1 MNITR
6 VASLGGVL
14 AVCLIAAAV
23 AAQNPPPAPTQ
34 APPAEQAPAAQPP
47 AGGRRGGAPPVP
59 PITPSPSRVLAPGA
73 VVVKLAGDFIF
84 TEGPTTDKAGNVYF
98 VDQDNNRIMK
108 YDTAGVLTTFMQPSG
123 YANGM
128 TFDNQGNL
136 IAAADEKNEMWSID
150 VATKKVTVLF
160 NTYEGKLLNGP
171 NDVWVHPTSGRIYF
185 SDPYYQRRWWN
196 RGPRENPETVY
207 VYSPADKSLK
217 RLDEDLG
224 QANGIIGT
232 PNGRTL
238 YVADIRNRKT
248 FAYDIAPDGSLTNKR
263 LFCEFGSDGMTVD
276 SEGNVYLT
284 TGRAVQVFDK
294 AGERIETITAP
305 EVPAN
310 VVFGGTDMQT
320 LFMTARTGFYAVK
333 TRVKGVGPQ

>member
-1 MNITR
+1 MTVTQIVTTLL
-6 VASLGGVL
+6 AGSL
-14 AVCLIAAAV
+14 AVAAV
-23 AAQNPPPAPTQ
+23 AAQNPAPEPTP
-34 APPAEQAPAAQPP
+34 APPAGQAPG
-47 AGGRRGGAPPVP
+47 GGRRGGAPPVP
-59 PITPSPSRVLAPGA
+59 PLTPSPSRVLAPGA
-73 VVVKLAGDFIF
+73 SVEKLAGDFIF
-84 TEGPTTDKAGNVYF
+84 TEGPTSDKAGNVYF

-160 NTYEGKLLNGP
+160 SKYDGKLLNGP
-171 NDVWVHPTSGRIYF
+171 NDVWVHPTTGRIYF
-185 SDPYYQRRWWN
+185 TDPYYQRRWWN
-196 RGPRENPETVY
+196 RGPRENLETVY
-207 VYSPADKSLK
+207 VYSPADKSIQ
-217 RLDEDLG
+217 RLDEELG

-232 PNGRTL
+232 PDGRTL
-238 YVADIRNRKT
+238 YVSDIRNRQT
-248 FAYDIAPDGSLTNKR
+248 FAYDIAPDGRLANKR
-263 LFCEFGSDGMTVD
+263 LFCELGSDGMTID

-284 TGRAVQVFDK
+284 AGRAVQVVTRS
-294 AGERIETITAP
+294 GERIETITPP

-310 VVFGGTDMQT
+310 VVFGGKDMQT

>member
-1 MNITR
+1 MSTTR
-6 VASLGGVL
+6 IATTALLGSL
-14 AVCLIAAAV
+14 AVAAA
-23 AAQNPPPAPTQ
+23 AAQNPTPSPQGPPVG
-34 APPAEQAPAAQPP
+34 QPP
-47 AGGRRGGAPPVP
+47 SGGRRGGAPAIEPM
-59 PITPSPSRVLAPGA
+59 TPNPSRVLAPGA
-73 VVVKLAGDFIF
+73 VVEKLAGDFIF

-108 YDTAGVLTTFMQPSG
+108 YDTSGALTTFMQPSG

-150 VATKKVTVLF
+150 VATRKVTVLF
-160 NTYEGKLLNGP
+160 SKYEDKLLNGP
-171 NDVWVHPTSGRIYF
+171 NDVWVHPTTGRIYF
-185 SDPYYQRRWWN
+185 TDPYYQRRWWN
-196 RGPRENPETVY
+196 RGPKENLETVY
-207 VYSPADKSLK
+207 VYSPDDKKLT
-217 RLDEDLG
+217 RLDDDLA

-232 PNGRTL
+232 PDGRTL
-238 YVADIRNRKT
+238 YVADIRNRQT
-248 FAYDIAPDGSLTNKR
+248 FAYDIAPDGRLTNKR
-263 LFCEFGSDGMTVD
+263 LFCAFGSDGMTID

-294 AGERIETITAP
+294 AGERIETITPP

-310 VVFGGTDMQT
+310 IVFGGKDRQT
-320 LFMTARTGFYAVK
+320 LFMTARTGLYAVK

>member
-1 MNITR
+1 MTTAL
-6 VASLGGVL
+6 VGSLT
-14 AVCLIAAAV
+14 AAALS
-23 AAQNPPPAPTQ
+23 AQNPPGTPSTPTADQ
-34 APPAEQAPAAQPP
+34 AQ
-47 AGGRRGGAPPVP
+47 GGGSRGGPPPVP
-59 PITPSPSRVLAPGA
+59 PLTPSPSRVLAPGA
-73 VVVKLAGDFIF
+73 VVEKLAGDFIF
-84 TEGPTTDKAGNVYF
+84 TEGPTTDTAGNVYF

-123 YANGM
+123 YTNGM
-128 TFDNQGNL
+128 TFDNQGHL
-136 IAAADEKNEMWSID
+136 IAAADEKNEMWSIE

-171 NDVWVHPTSGRIYF
+171 NDVWVHPTTGRIYF
-185 SDPYYQRRWWN
+185 TDPYYQRRWWN

-207 VYSPADKSLK
+207 VYSPSDKSLK

-232 PNGRTL
+232 PDGRTL
-238 YVADIRNRKT
+238 YVADIRNRQT
-248 FAYDIAPDGSLTNKR
+248 FAYDIAADGVLTRKR
-263 LFCEFGSDGMTVD
+263 LFCEFGSDGMTID

-294 AGERIETITAP
+294 TGERIETITPP
-305 EVPAN
+305 ESPAN
-310 VVFGGTDMQT
+310 VVFGGADRQT
-320 LFMTARTGFYAVK
+320 LFMTARTGLYAIK

>member
-1 MNITR
+1 MKAIHLMTT
-6 VASLGGVL
+6 VL
-14 AVCLIAAAV
+14 VSGLTIAAV
-23 AAQNPPPAPTQ
+23 AAQNPAPV
-34 APPAEQAPAAQPP
+34 PSQPP
-47 AGGRRGGAPPVP
+47 AGQTQSGGRRGGPPVP
-59 PITPSPSRVLAPGA
+59 PITPNPSRVLAPGA
-73 VVVKLAGDFIF
+73 VVEKLAGDFIF

-160 NTYEGKLLNGP
+160 SKYQGKLLNGP
-171 NDVWVHPTSGRIYF
+171 NDVWVHPTTGRIYF
-185 SDPYYQRRWWN
+185 TDPYYQRRWWT
-196 RGPRENPETVY
+196 RGPSENLETVY
-207 VYSPADKSLK
+207 MYSPADQSIE
-217 RLDEDLG
+217 RLDDQIG

-232 PNGRTL
+232 PDGRTL
-238 YVADIRNRKT
+238 YVADVRNRQT
-248 FAYDIAPDGSLTNKR
+248 FAYDIGTDGHLTNRR
-263 LFCEFGSDGMTVD
+263 LFCEFGSDGMTID
-276 SEGNVYLT
+276 SEANVYLT

-294 AGERIETITAP
+294 AGERIETITPP

-310 VVFGGTDMQT
+310 VVFGGKDMQT

>member
-1 MNITR
+1 MTTAL
-6 VASLGGVL
+6 VGSLT
-14 AVCLIAAAV
+14 AAALS
-23 AAQNPPPAPTQ
+23 AQNPPGTPSTPTAGQ
-34 APPAEQAPAAQPP
+34 AQ
-47 AGGRRGGAPPVP
+47 AGGRRGGPPPVP
-59 PITPSPSRVLAPGA
+59 PLTPSPSRVLAPGA
-73 VVVKLAGDFIF
+73 VVEKLAGDFIF
-84 TEGPTTDKAGNVYF
+84 TEGPTTDTAGNVYF

-123 YANGM
+123 YTNGM
-128 TFDNQGNL
+128 TFDNQGHL
-136 IAAADEKNEMWSID
+136 IAAADEKNEMWSIE

-171 NDVWVHPTSGRIYF
+171 NDVWVHPTTGRIYF
-185 SDPYYQRRWWN
+185 TDPYYQRRWWN

-207 VYSPADKSLK
+207 VYSPSDKSLK

-232 PNGRTL
+232 PDGRTL
-238 YVADIRNRKT
+238 YVADIRNRQT
-248 FAYDIAPDGSLTNKR
+248 FAYDIAADGALTRKR
-263 LFCEFGSDGMTVD
+263 LFCEFGSDGMTID

-294 AGERIETITAP
+294 TGERIETITPP
-305 EVPAN
+305 ESPAN
-310 VVFGGTDMQT
+310 VVFGGADRQT
-320 LFMTARTGFYAVK
+320 LFMTARTGLYAIK

>member
-1 MNITR
+1 MTTDLR
-6 VASLGGVL
+6 MVTTVLVGSLTVAALS
-14 AVCLIAAAV
+14 
-23 AAQNPPPAPTQ
+23 AQNPPPGTPSTPTADQ
-34 APPAEQAPAAQPP
+34 AQG
-47 AGGRRGGAPPVP
+47 GGRRGGPPPVP
-59 PITPSPSRVLAPGA
+59 PLTPSPSRVLATGA
-73 VVVKLAGDFIF
+73 VVEKLAGDFIF
-84 TEGPTTDKAGNVYF
+84 TEGPTTDTAGNVYF

-123 YANGM
+123 YTNGM
-128 TFDNQGNL
+128 TFDNQGHL

-171 NDVWVHPTSGRIYF
+171 NDVWVHPTTSRIYF
-185 SDPYYQRRWWN
+185 TDPYYQRRWWN

-207 VYSPADKSLK
+207 VYSPSDKSLK

-232 PNGRTL
+232 PDGRTL
-238 YVADIRNRKT
+238 YVADIRNRQT
-248 FAYDIAPDGSLTNKR
+248 FAYDIAADGALTRKR
-263 LFCEFGSDGMTVD
+263 LFCEFGSDGMTID

-294 AGERIETITAP
+294 TGERIETITPP
-305 EVPAN
+305 ESPAN
-310 VVFGGTDMQT
+310 VVFGGADRQT
-320 LFMTARTGFYAVK
+320 LFMTARTGLYAIK

>member
-1 MNITR
+1 MTIALRIMTP
-6 VASLGGVL
+6 VLVGSL
-14 AVCLIAAAV
+14 AVAPAAG
-23 AAQNPPPAPTQ
+23 QNPPPGTAPL
-34 APPAEQAPAAQPP
+34 PPASPTA
-47 AGGRRGGAPPVP
+47 AGGRRGGPPPVP
-59 PITPSPSRVLAPGA
+59 PLTPSPSRVLAPAA
-73 VVVKLAGDFIF
+73 VVEKLGGDFIF
-84 TEGPTTDKAGNVYF
+84 TEGPTADEAGNVYF

-128 TFDNQGNL
+128 TFDNQGHL
-136 IAAADEKNEMWSID
+136 IACADEKNEMWSID

-160 NTYEGKLLNGP
+160 STYEGKLLNGP
-171 NDVWVHPTSGRIYF
+171 NDVWVHPTTGRSYF
-185 SDPYYQRRWWN
+185 TDPYYQRRWWN

-232 PNGRTL
+232 PDGRTL
-238 YVADIRNRKT
+238 YVADIRNRQT
-248 FAYDIAPDGSLTNKR
+248 FAYDIAPDGTLTNKR
-263 LFCEFGSDGMTVD
+263 LFCELGSDGMTID

-284 TGRAVQVFDK
+284 SGRAVQVFDK
-294 AGERIETITAP
+294 NGQRIETITPP
-305 EVPAN
+305 ESPAN
-310 VVFGGTDMQT
+310 LVFGGADRQT
-320 LFMTARTGFYAVK
+320 LFITARTGLYAIK